1 MTLYVN
7 GEKVDETLIQEE
19 VERLL
24 PQYQRVF
31 TDQNPE
37 QSERQLY
44 EWSRENVIERVLL
57 RQAALR
63 DPYEVPAIVVDNA
76 YLRMIDEHGG
86 KRRFHQRFGLSD
98 NNEEEVKKDIEE
110 RMRGERF
117 IENITRTAPEP
128 SEQDARKYY
137 EENIEEFSAP
147 EMVRA
152 SHIVKHFSPDADPD
166 TLRNEMEQVLEQLRD
181 NADFEEM
188 ATRHSDC
195 PDDGGDLG
203 MFPRGQMVE
212 EFDDVVFGMKAGET
226 SDIFRTE
233 YGYHIAKVIEKKP
246 ADPHPFEEVLETL
259 MEELAEQSRRSAIDE
274 FVDREKAKATIED
287 K

>member
-63 DPYEVPAIVVDNA
+63 DPYKVPAIVVDNA
-76 YLRMIDEHGG
+76 YLRMIDEYGG
-86 KRRFHQRFGLSD
+86 KRRFHQRFGLSED
-98 NNEEEVKKDIEE
+98 SEEKVKKDIEE

-246 ADPHPFEEVLETL
+246 ADPHPFEEVSETL
-259 MEELAEQSRRSAIDE
+259 MEELTEQSRRSAIDE

>member
-7 GEKVDETLIQEE
+7 GEKVDERLIQEE
-19 VERLL
+19 IERLR

-31 TDQNPE
+31 ADQNPE
-37 QSERQLY
+37 QSEKQLY

-76 YLRMIDEHGG
+76 YLRMIDEYGG
-86 KRRFHQRFGLSD
+86 KQRFHQQFGLGEDS
-98 NNEEEVKKDIEE
+98 EEKVKKEIEE

-128 SEQDARKYY
+128 SEEDARKHY
-137 EENIEEFSAP
+137 EENIDEFSAP

-152 SHIVKHFSPDADPD
+152 SHIVKHFSPDTDPD
-166 TLRNEMEQVLEQLRD
+166 KLRDEMAQVLEQLRD

-188 ATRHSDC
+188 ATKHSDC
-195 PDDGGDLG
+195 PDDGGALG

-212 EFDDVVFGMKAGET
+212 EFDDVVFGMEAGEL
-226 SDIFRTE
+226 SGVFRTD

-246 ADPHPFEEVLETL
+246 ACPCPFEEVSKKI
-259 MEELAEQSRRSAIDE
+259 MEELAEQSRRSAINE
-274 FVDREKAKATIED
+274 FIDREKATATIED

>member
-1 MTLYVN
+1 MTLYIN
-7 GEKVDETLIQEE
+7 GEKVDEALIHEE
-19 VERLL
+19 VERLR

-31 TDQNPE
+31 AGQNPE
-37 QSERQLY
+37 QSEKQLY
-44 EWSRENVIERVLL
+44 EWSRENLIERVLL

-63 DPYEVPAIVVDNA
+63 DPYEVPTMVVDNA
-76 YLRMIDEHGG
+76 YLRMIDEYGG
-86 KRRFHQRFGLSD
+86 KQRFHQRFGLSEGS
-98 NNEEEVKKDIEE
+98 EEMLKKDIEE
-110 RMRGERF
+110 RMRVERF
-117 IENITRTAPEP
+117 VENITRTAPEP
-128 SEQDARKYY
+128 SEEDARNHY
-137 EENIEEFSAP
+137 EENIEEFTIP

-166 TLRNEMEQVLEQLRD
+166 KLRNEMEHILEQLRD

-203 MFPRGQMVE
+203 MFPRGEMVE
-212 EFDDVVFGMKAGET
+212 EFDDVVFGMQTGEI
-226 SDIFRTE
+226 SGIFRTE
-233 YGYHIAKVIEKKP
+233 YGYHIAKVVEKKP
-246 ADPHPFEEVLETL
+246 ACPCPFEEVSETI

-274 FVDREKAKATIED
+274 FVDREKAKASIED